1 MVGRPPAV
9 WVRWLRRKQVPGVQF
24 NDQGK
29 RLQSQFELKVVVL
42 LRAALGLA
50 HVPIHLLA
58 LLLGSPA
65 LLAGL
70 PRQGRR

>member
-1 MVGRPPAV
+1 LLWPQAISFPN
-9 WVRWLRRKQVPGVQF
+9 VPGVQF

-29 RLQSQFELKVVVL
+29 GLQSQFELEVVVL

-50 HVPIHLLA
+50 HLPIHLLS
-58 LLLGSPA
+58 LLLGSLA

-70 PRQGRR
+70 PRQGGR